1 MDSMSSPRLHCGRHS
16 SLGNVYAVTTIC
28 RHRAPL
34 FLDPTNPAI
43 IRKVIASVDARGVTS
58 TFAWVAMPDHL
69 HWLFQLLQ
77 GSLAQCMQSMKGVS
91 SLQINRQRGGGGAIW
106 QPGYHDH
113 VVRADASLHKHARY
127 ILANPIRAGLA
138 TTFGEYPHAWCR
150 WPLEEID
157 DPRHPLCDRRR

>member
-1 MDSMSSPRLHCGRHS
+1 MDSMSSPRLHRGRHS
-16 SLGNVYAVTTIC
+16 SLGTVYAVTTIC

-34 FLDPTNPAI
+34 FLDPANSAI
-43 IRKVIASVDARGVTS
+43 IREVIASLDVRGVTS

-69 HWLFQLLQ
+69 HWLFQLQQ

-113 VVRADASLHKHARY
+113 AVRADASLHKHARY

-138 TTFGEYPHAWCR
+138 TTLGEYPHTGCR
-150 WPLEEID
+150 WTLEEID
-157 DPRHPLCDRRR
+157 DPQAPVT